1 MMELPGRQRSLTIS
15 SAVWMECTN
24 VTDRRSRD
32 GTGRQ
37 QWPRLRIASR
47 GKTGRPYISFR
58 KSWFSHFLTLWPWDL
73 QNRASRGVAALC
85 QVCFDWLL
93 RFGHSVVVT
102 CNGRVTIMVC
112 SFWVVLADSGGE
124 RWPHRRRIASLVV
137 WRKVGFART
146 RDVTLGRFVW
156 SSPTR
161 EWVRGVTYGGV
172 DSQ

>member
-124 RWPHRRRIASLVV
+124 RWPHRVADH
-137 WRKVGFART
+137 W
-146 RDVTLGRFVW
+146 
-156 SSPTR
+156 
-161 EWVRGVTYGGV
+161 GVTETVPCYVRSDDDIATAKIRWYGASS
-172 DSQ
+172 D